1 MKEKIKSVLIGILF
15 FLVLVLSQSLGIYI
29 DRDYRNQLMIE
40 SQIEKISDLE
50 AIKDEPLI
58 KDYLRSK

>member
-50 AIKDEPLI
+50 AINDEPLI